1 MIDSSIKI
9 FGQLTRLDTCVIAFL
24 SLAIPLYYSTGDLS
38 ASVIHSLPILT
49 ISMCGFVINDLHDI
63 DKDVQNHPSRP
74 LPSNKLSPVTA
85 SLIYFLL
92 LAISLILVKAYVAA
106 SHVYLYLLLLIGL
119 INYNYI
125 VLYLPACKNLCV
137 AAVGIMPIVILASLL
152 PPRQTYWPVIVSL
165 FLLLLARE
173 MLMDI
178 EDAAGD
184 GETLVKRIGLVKS
197 QYIAFGAKAAG
208 VLVISSQA
216 TERWGIVILLVFIVS
231 DLMSFYLWK
240 YTGFRARIL
249 LGMKLQ
255 LVLGIYFLV

>member
-1 MIDSSIKI
+1 
-9 FGQLTRLDTCVIAFL
+9 
-24 SLAIPLYYSTGDLS
+24 
-38 ASVIHSLPILT
+38 
-49 ISMCGFVINDLHDI
+49 
-63 DKDVQNHPSRP
+63 
-74 LPSNKLSPVTA
+74 
-85 SLIYFLL
+85 
-92 LAISLILVKAYVAA
+92 
-106 SHVYLYLLLLIGL
+106 
-119 INYNYI
+119 
-125 VLYLPACKNLCV
+125 
-137 AAVGIMPIVILASLL
+137 
-152 PPRQTYWPVIVSL
+152 
-165 FLLLLARE
+165 
-173 MLMDI
+173 MDI